1 VALPSRFFL
10 PAPSKI
16 SAAQL
21 LIYISRS
28 VSRPDLIFAIGPN
41 RARLLFA
48 RGPNL
53 ISASQL
59 NGAAVNNRRADLRI
73 YMRLGAKFYR
83 RSDWN

>member
-1 VALPSRFFL
+1 M
-10 PAPSKI
+10 
-16 SAAQL
+16 SAAQF

-48 RGPNL
+48 RPKFNFSLATEWRQNEQQKL
-53 ISASQL
+53 IC
-59 NGAAVNNRRADLRI
+59 V